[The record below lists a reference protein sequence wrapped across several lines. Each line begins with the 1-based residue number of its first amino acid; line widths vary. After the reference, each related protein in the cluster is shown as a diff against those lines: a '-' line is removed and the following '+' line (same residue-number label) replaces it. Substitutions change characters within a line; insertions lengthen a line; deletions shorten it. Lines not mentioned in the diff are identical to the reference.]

1 MSLDDYL
8 NSMTSQRIKILELEN
23 SKLALEN
30 NQLAKVIEEMSHEIS
45 KLNDKISRLNDKIN
59 YRDPTPINYLPK
71 TNMTKSGVDYLV
83 KTDKGDHYV
92 AKKLKFK
99 WYDSYSGDE
108 ISGVI
113 KAANLS

>member
-1 MSLDDYL
+1 MSFDDYL

-30 NQLAKVIEEMSHEIS
+30 NQLAKVVEEMSHEIS
-45 KLNDKISRLNDKIN
+45 RLNDEIYSICQPGVIYMDSLEVVN
-59 YRDPTPINYLPK
+59 YK
-71 TNMTKSGVDYLV
+71 DYLV
-83 KTDKGDHYV
+83 KTSDGSHYV
-92 AKKLKFK
+92 ANRKFDV

-113 KAANLS
+113 RVANLQSDW